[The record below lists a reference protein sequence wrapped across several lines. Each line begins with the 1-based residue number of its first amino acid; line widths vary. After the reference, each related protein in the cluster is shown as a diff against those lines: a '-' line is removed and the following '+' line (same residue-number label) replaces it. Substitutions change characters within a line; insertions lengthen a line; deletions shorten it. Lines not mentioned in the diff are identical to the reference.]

1 MSDHFNQLSNS
12 INEKILQE
20 IESLNL
26 PLLQKHHLRILLHC
40 VQVFRDIAVQK
51 NNNPLITDQDLRL
64 WCELESSKFEDKAF
78 SDLLFEQ
85 MSLARNKLEFFSN
98 EINKNLLD
106 LNISDLA
113 QLTKENTE
121 LENE

>member
-26 PLLQKHHLRILLHC
+26 PLLQKHHVRLLLHC
-40 VQVFRDIAVQK
+40 VQVFKGIAVQK
-51 NNNPLITDQDLRL
+51 DNNHLITDQDLRL

-85 MSLARNKLEFFSN
+85 MSLARNKLEVFSN

>member
-20 IESLNL
+20 IEGLNL
-26 PLLQKHHLRILLHC
+26 PPLQKHHVRLLLHC
-40 VQVFRDIAVQK
+40 LQVFRDIAVQ

-64 WCELESSKFEDKAF
+64 WCQLESSKFEDKAF

-113 QLTKENTE
+113 QLTKENT
-121 LENE
+121 